1 MTQPKKF
8 DRLYYS
14 TGSYQDHLEDYYTSA
29 QSEIETLLKRFPPN
43 ANYRFLDI
51 GCGLG
56 GWVLHLRKLGLQAFG
71 VEVSPFSLENSLA
84 RKWII
89 PASILNIPFQNQSF
103 DVVISKQVL
112 YYLSPNNQQRAAGE
126 LTRIASK
133 WIYFDTISSGTLNEN
148 QEENPDSLR
157 NNKFLLSGVDNIKLF
172 ESRGFKHMGNV
183 LVGGFETDPAEGL
196 YKSSNSELLHLTDF

>member
-1 MTQPKKF
+1 MTQPKNF

-29 QSEIETLLKRFPPN
+29 QSEIETLLERLPLN
-43 ANYRFLDI
+43 ADYRFLDV

-56 GWVLHLRKLGLQAFG
+56 GWVLYLRKLGLQAFG
-71 VEVSPFSLENSLA
+71 IEVSPFSLNNSLA
-84 RKWII
+84 RKWIL
-89 PASILNIPFQNQSF
+89 PASILSIPFQNQSF

-112 YYLSPNNQQRAAGE
+112 YYFSPKNQKRAARE
-126 LTRIASK
+126 LTRIAKK

-157 NNKFLLSGVDNIKLF
+157 QNKFLLSGTDNIKLF
-172 ESRGFKHMGNV
+172 ESHGFKHMGNV
-183 LVGGFETDPAEGL
+183 LVGGYETDPAEGL
-196 YKSSNSELLHLTDF
+196 YKASTP